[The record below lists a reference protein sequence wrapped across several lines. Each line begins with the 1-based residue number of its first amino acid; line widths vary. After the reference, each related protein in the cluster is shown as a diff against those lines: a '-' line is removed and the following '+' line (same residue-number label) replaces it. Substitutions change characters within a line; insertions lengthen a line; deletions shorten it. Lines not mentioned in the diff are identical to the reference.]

1 MSDEELM
8 HALAQGDLDK
18 AALLFERW
26 HLRLFNFLHRLG
38 QDPALAQDLTQ
49 NLFVRLLRYRVSY
62 RAGAAFKPWVY
73 QLARH
78 VFYDH
83 CQRQVRA
90 PEHRL
95 QPRHAHVAEPG
106 TAPNDDWHQ
115 TPDGGWHQGPAA
127 QQEAREA
134 QLRAALERL
143 PPDDREL
150 LVMSRFEELKYE
162 EIAEATG
169 LSLANVKVRIHRAIK
184 KLREVYFQLEA

>member
-38 QDPALAQDLTQ
+38 QDP
-49 NLFVRLLRYRVSY
+49 
-62 RAGAAFKPWVY
+62 
-73 QLARH
+73 
-78 VFYDH
+78 
-83 CQRQVRA
+83 
-90 PEHRL
+90 
-95 QPRHAHVAEPG
+95 
-106 TAPNDDWHQ
+106 
-115 TPDGGWHQGPAA
+115 
-127 QQEAREA
+127 
-134 QLRAALERL
+134 ALERL